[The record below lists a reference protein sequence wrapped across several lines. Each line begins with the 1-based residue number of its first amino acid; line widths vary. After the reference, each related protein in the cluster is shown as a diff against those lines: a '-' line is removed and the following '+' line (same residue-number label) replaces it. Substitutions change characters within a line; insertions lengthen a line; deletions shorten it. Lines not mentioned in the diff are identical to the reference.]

1 MTLPY
6 PSHDFTGKTVI
17 VTGANVGLG
26 LEAARHFV
34 RLGAIKVI
42 LGCRSIEKGEL
53 AKKNIEE
60 TTKREGIVEVW
71 QVDLSSYESVRQFCA
86 RAQKLER
93 LDAVVENAGIATPN
107 YEQVEGMESTIT
119 VNVLST
125 FLMALLLLPKL
136 RVDAVKYNI
145 VPRLTIVASDAHEQ
159 VCCLPSCFL
168 VINMVTGQVQRTISP
183 LRLPSPQLAD
193 QSRRPLQHL
202 QAPRDPHNP
211 RTSSCHGCFWK
222 ASSHFKYIDAWVL
235 PFGVNEACSVS
246 TEPSRSD
253 WEVLDWE
260 NDGDGE

>member
-1 MTLPY
+1 MSLGAHLELSRDCYQLPIYQYLSSPQDFVGSFLRSQFTTLPY

-60 TTKREGIVEVW
+60 STKREGIVEVW

-119 VNVLST
+119 VNILST
-125 FLMALLLLPKL
+125 FLMAP
-136 RVDAVKYNI
+136 
-145 VPRLTIVASDAHEQ
+145 
-159 VCCLPSCFL
+159 
-168 VINMVTGQVQRTISP
+168 
-183 LRLPSPQLAD
+183 
-193 QSRRPLQHL
+193 
-202 QAPRDPHNP
+202 
-211 RTSSCHGCFWK
+211 
-222 ASSHFKYIDAWVL
+222 
-235 PFGVNEACSVS
+235 
-246 TEPSRSD
+246 
-253 WEVLDWE
+253 
-260 NDGDGE
+260 